1 MHNYI
6 VDRSS
11 KDVFVVLATLTK
23 PVEKSDL
30 VLNVL
35 ETWCCLLFR
44 SLPKAT
50 LEEWLG
56 TGLEEGIPSLN
67 IALPLD
73 TGDEM
78 ASKTAFELL
87 KHSEEV
93 LAKEY
98 YWDTKK
104 GRLRPKPAVAPLPKA
119 IIRTVQVVEGKQPW
133 AFGSMAVGGMIG
145 FCVAALFFSRRAFVR
160 R

>member
-1 MHNYI
+1 M

-11 KDVFVVLATLTK
+11 KDTFVVLATLTK

-56 TGLEEGIPSLN
+56 KGLEEGIPSLN

-87 KHSEEV
+87 KCSEEV
-93 LAKEY
+93 LAREY
-98 YWDTKK
+98 YWDVKK
-104 GRLRPKPAVAPLPKA
+104 GRLRPKPAVAPLPRA
-119 IIRTVQVVEGKQPW
+119 IMRSVQVVQGSW
-133 AFGSMAVGGMIG
+133 LGNFGSLAVGGMVG
-145 FCVAALFFSRRAFVR
+145 FCIAALFFSRRAFVGR
-160 R
+160 